1 MALILTVL
9 EIVAPVFILAAI
21 GFTWV
26 KFDFEY
32 RIEFVTRL
40 TMTISVPCLI
50 FSALMGAEIGRDTLA
65 VLLGAS
71 ALCYLTLFAVFGAVL
86 WVRGLDLRTF
96 CVPLVFG
103 NTGNLGLPLALFAFG
118 PEGLSYAIVV
128 FAVMAIM
135 SFTLGIWV
143 VAGGGNPIATLKE
156 PIVAA
161 TILGT
166 LFLWNGWETPEFLSN
181 TTELIGQMA
190 IPLMLISLGVALA
203 RLKLQ
208 SALRAGWLSVV
219 KICASIAIAAA
230 IGLWLGL
237 NETAFAVLVLQIST
251 PVAVTS
257 YFLAAKYGADA
268 DEVASLVVVST
279 LISVIALPITLAF
292 LI

>member
-279 LISVIALPITLAF
+279 LISVLALPITLAF

>member
-71 ALCYLTLFAVFGAVL
+71 ALCYLALFAVFGAVL

-219 KICASIAIAAA
+219 KICASVAIAAV

-237 NETAFAVLVLQIST
+237 NETAFAVFVLQIST

-279 LISVIALPITLAF
+279 LISVLALPITLAF

>member
-71 ALCYLTLFAVFGAVL
+71 ALCYLALFAVFGAVL

-279 LISVIALPITLAF
+279 LISVLALPITLAF